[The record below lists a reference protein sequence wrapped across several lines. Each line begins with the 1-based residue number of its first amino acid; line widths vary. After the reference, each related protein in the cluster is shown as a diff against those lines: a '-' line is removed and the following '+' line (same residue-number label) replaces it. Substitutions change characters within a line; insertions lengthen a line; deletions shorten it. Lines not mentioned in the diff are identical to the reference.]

1 MTMIG
6 KLVVYSLST
15 NVSISLEELEEK
27 AEKYNIPFWILP
39 SSENIEI
46 KRLRAMLQKAFFY
59 CNAVDVRENG
69 GVVFIPK
76 LSVPVWNDIREL
88 ISSVNGFKELIELSL
103 EDTNDNK
110 KILFSKIQKEIDNFL
125 NKEIPSFK
133 DENGNFRL
141 PRVRVD
147 LMNCTKSRIQ
157 YMKNKA
163 SIYNVDV
170 GGLEN
175 YIHKIDFLYDGI
187 QEAIENR
194 LEEIE
199 EERLYGY

>member
-1 MTMIG
+1 MTMMG

-15 NVSISLEELEEK
+15 NVSISLEVLEEK

-46 KRLRAMLQKAFFY
+46 KRLRAMLQKAFFH

-76 LSVPVWNDIREL
+76 QSIPIWNDIRIL
-88 ISSVNGFKELIELSL
+88 ISSVNGFKEIVELSL
-103 EDTNDNK
+103 ENNTDNRK
-110 KILFSKIQKEIDNFL
+110 VLFSRFKMELDDFL
-125 NKEIPSFK
+125 DKEIPSFK
-133 DENGNFRL
+133 DENGKFRL

-147 LMNCTKSRIQ
+147 LMNCTRSRIA
-157 YMKNKA
+157 YMKTKA
-163 SIYNVDV
+163 SIYNEVI
-170 GGLEN
+170 GGLED
-175 YIHKIDFLYDGI
+175 YIHKINFLYDGI